1 MAWSRSSSS
10 PADLRVALTVSAV
23 ICGRLSDRTGRRKPF
38 VFASAIIVGVALVM
52 LALTSTLPAFYVAA
66 VVMGLGIGAYFAVDL
81 ALITDVLPDKEHKA
95 AKDMGIFNIAN
106 SLPQSVAPAIA
117 PLCSSHRP
125 APATTRRCSSSAG
138 VLCAIGAV
146 LIAPI
151 RAVR

>member
-1 MAWSRSSSS
+1 M
-10 PADLRVALTVSAV
+10 L
-23 ICGRLSDRTGRRKPF
+23 
-38 VFASAIIVGVALVM
+38 ASAAIVGVALVM

-117 PLCSSHRP
+117 PLFLAIGAGP
-125 APATTRRCSSSAG
+125 ANYTALFIAGG
-138 VLCAIGAV
+138 VLAVLGAV

-151 RAVR
+151 RAVK

>member
-1 MAWSRSSSS
+1 
-10 PADLRVALTVSAV
+10 
-23 ICGRLSDRTGRRKPF
+23 
-38 VFASAIIVGVALVM
+38 M

-117 PLCSSHRP
+117 PFFL
-125 APATTRRCSSSAG
+125 AIGAGSANYTALFIAGG
-138 VLCAIGAV
+138 VLAVIGAV